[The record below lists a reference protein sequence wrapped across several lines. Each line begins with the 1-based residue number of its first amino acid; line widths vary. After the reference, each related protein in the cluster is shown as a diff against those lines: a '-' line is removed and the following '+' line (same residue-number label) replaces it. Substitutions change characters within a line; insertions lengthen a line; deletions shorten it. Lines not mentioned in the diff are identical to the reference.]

1 MRYNDLYNY
10 TKDLNILYVE
20 DEQDLREETETIL
33 ESLFKSVVSA
43 QDGQEGLELYTK
55 HTTQE
60 GKSYFDIILTD
71 INMPRVDGVELIKK
85 VYKINN
91 DQAIIVISAHN
102 ESQRL
107 INLIN
112 LGITNFIPKPFSR
125 QQFSE
130 VFIKAAQFIH
140 LEKEKIQLAVK
151 KELYE
156 YKKIL
161 LEDKTTALKDLLENI
176 AHHWR
181 QPLSYISTIAGGL
194 LIDYEQNTIDPVSHQ
209 QMLNKIIDTTQD
221 MSTTIDKFR
230 AIISLEQ
237 SRSFFNIKA
246 TFESVIYLMKSKLIN
261 ENVTLVDNIE
271 DIAIYQIE
279 YHVEQ
284 LFINIFNN
292 AIDAMKGNETKL
304 LFIDIFKKNNRINIE
319 IKDNGVGIDTALMAK
334 LCEPY
339 FTTKHKLK
347 GTGLGLFV
355 ANDYITKEMGGTLE
369 FQNVQYNYN
378 DTQYSGTLVTITLP
392 LNNQEIRD

>member
-1 MRYNDLYNY
+1 MRYNDLYNH
-10 TKDLNILYVE
+10 TKNLNILYVE
-20 DEQDLREETETIL
+20 DEQDLRNETETVL
-33 ESLFKSVVSA
+33 ESLFKTVVSA

-55 HTTQE
+55 YTTQE

-71 INMPRVDGVELIKK
+71 INMPIVDGVELIKK

-91 DQAIIVISAHN
+91 NQTIIVISAHN

-125 QQFSE
+125 EQFSE

-194 LIDYEQNTIDPVSHQ
+194 LIDYEHNTIDPVSHQ

-230 AIISLEQ
+230 AIMSLEQ
-237 SRSFFNIKA
+237 SRSFFNIKG

-261 ENVTLVDNIE
+261 ENVSLVDNIE

-355 ANDYITKEMGGTLE
+355 ANDYITKEMSGTLE

>member
-1 MRYNDLYNY
+1 MRYNDLYNH
-10 TKDLNILYVE
+10 TKNLNILYVE
-20 DEQDLREETETIL
+20 DEQDLRNETETVL
-33 ESLFKSVVSA
+33 ESLFKTVVSA

-55 HTTQE
+55 YTTQE

-71 INMPRVDGVELIKK
+71 INMPIVDGVELIKK

-91 DQAIIVISAHN
+91 NQTIIVISAHN

-125 QQFSE
+125 EQFSE

-194 LIDYEQNTIDPVSHQ
+194 LIDYEHNTIDPVSHQ

-230 AIISLEQ
+230 AIMSLEQ
-237 SRSFFNIKA
+237 SRSFFNIKG

-261 ENVTLVDNIE
+261 ENVSLVDNIE

>member
-20 DEQDLREETETIL
+20 DEQDLRNETETIL
-33 ESLFKSVVSA
+33 ESLFKSVVST

-55 HTTQE
+55 YTTQE

-85 VYKINN
+85 VYEINN
-91 DQAIIVISAHN
+91 EQAIIVISAHN

-140 LEKEKIQLAVK
+140 LEKEKIQLAVN

-161 LEDKTTALKDLLENI
+161 LEDKTTALKDLLDNI

-194 LIDYEQNTIDPVSHQ
+194 LIDYEHNTIDPTSHQ
-209 QMLNKIIDTTQD
+209 KMLNKIIDTTQD
-221 MSTTIDKFR
+221 MSTTIDKFKTT
-230 AIISLEQ
+230 ISLEQ
-237 SRSFFNIKA
+237 SRSFFNIKG
-246 TFESVIYLMKSKLIN
+246 TYESVIYLMKSKLIN
-261 ENVTLVDNIE
+261 ENVTVVENIE
-271 DIAIYQIE
+271 DIAIHQIE
-279 YHVEQ
+279 YQIEQ
-284 LFINIFNN
+284 LFINIINN
-292 AIDAMKGNETKL
+292 AIDAMQTCETKL
-304 LFIDIFKKNNRINIE
+304 LFVDIFKQDNSIHIE
-319 IKDNGVGIDTALMAK
+319 IKDNGVGIDTALITK

-339 FTTKHKLK
+339 FTTKHKSS

-355 ANDYITKEMGGTLE
+355 ANDFITKEMGGTLE

-378 DTQYSGTLVTITLP
+378 DTQYSGILVKISLP
-392 LNNQEIRD
+392 IGSQKTRD